1 MYFESYG
8 NAVIQTL
15 TRASRSFFL
24 EPPAGFA
31 DTPLLRPRGLIWV
44 ADQPRSER
52 LAKLLRDNSL
62 LREISVGEALGSVS
76 ILDPDWVSMAASDD
90 SGFDIDVAALTQ
102 GYLIR
107 ARHHGVQIVLNAVST
122 TIERR
127 GLQWIV
133 SGQFGQVEAPI
144 LVNAAGAWADEVAN
158 SVQARPLGLTAY
170 RRTALIIPAPE
181 GAVVDGWPMVID
193 VDEEFYFKPDSGRLL
208 LSPANEDPETPCD
221 TVPDELDVALAVDR
235 FERATRMSVSRVT
248 HRWAGLRTFAP
259 DRTPVVGYDPQV
271 DGFFWLAGQGGY
283 GLQTAPALS
292 RLAAALLLRDA
303 VAPAVMPS
311 VAPLSPGRAELATVR
326 EKSILHDA
334 AVAGDE

>member
-1 MYFESYG
+1 MPF
-8 NAVIQTL
+8 
-15 TRASRSFFL
+15 RR
-24 EPPAGFA
+24 
-31 DTPLLRPRGLIWV
+31 
-44 ADQPRSER
+44 
-52 LAKLLRDNSL
+52 
-62 LREISVGEALGSVS
+62 
-76 ILDPDWVSMAASDD
+76 
-90 SGFDIDVAALTQ
+90 
-102 GYLIR
+102 
-107 ARHHGVQIVLNAVST
+107 

-144 LVNAAGAWADEVAN
+144 LVNAAGAWADEVAK

-271 DGFFWLAGQGGY
+271 KGFFWLAGQGGY

-303 VAPAVMPS
+303 IAPAVMPS
-311 VAPLSPGRAELATVR
+311 VALLSPGRAALATAR